1 MGVSA
6 VAAVAGDTLGAVA
19 TDVIGSAIT
28 GAVVS
33 GVTGGDPLTG
43 AVTGGIGGGIAG
55 SLGYDP
61 SILGSGTSSA
71 GSAGGTMTADQM
83 QQAVDAYTAANY
95 TKEQALGFI
104 GQAAGGVD
112 GATVESIINGG
123 GTLNMAAQG
132 ALPAITSTGS
142 LTGASNLIGKIS
154 PTTALTAANI
164 GSSLLGANAAQ
175 NAAKVQAAA
184 AQGQQQLQGQIF
196 NTQNQQ
202 LAPARATG
210 YGALNNIGQ
219 LNSGQYTQFDANGNP
234 IGTGVGSG
242 YLTNQFNNKDLN
254 ANLAPN
260 YAFQLEQGLG
270 GVRNLANSAG
280 GLVSGNT
287 LKGMQDYTQNFAGN
301 AYQQA
306 FGNYQGQRTNIYNTL
321 ASIAGL
327 GQTAQGQ
334 SNNLATNYGTN
345 TANLATGAAAA
356 QAAGTVGAAN
366 AYGSGLQNIGNA
378 YMLSS
383 LLGPNQSSTIF
394 G

>member
-1 MGVSA
+1 
-6 VAAVAGDTLGAVA
+6 
-19 TDVIGSAIT
+19 
-28 GAVVS
+28 
-33 GVTGGDPLTG
+33 
-43 AVTGGIGGGIAG
+43 
-55 SLGYDP
+55 
-61 SILGSGTSSA
+61 
-71 GSAGGTMTADQM
+71 MTADQM
-83 QQAVDAYTAANY
+83 QQAVNAYTSAGY
-95 TKEQALGFI
+95 TQEQALGFI
-104 GQAAGGVD
+104 GQAAGGID
-112 GATVESIINGG
+112 GSTVAGIINGG

-142 LTGASNLIGKIS
+142 LAGASNLIGKIS
-154 PTTALTAANI
+154 PTSALTAANI

-175 NAAKVQAAA
+175 SAAKIQAAA

-219 LNSGQYTQFDANGNP
+219 LSSGQYTQFDANGNP

-242 YLTNQFNNKDLN
+242 YLTNQFSNKDLN

-260 YAFQLEQGLG
+260 YAFQLGQGQQA
-270 GVRNLANSAG
+270 LANQYNQAG

-301 AYQQA
+301 AYQNA
-306 FGNYQGQRTNIYNTL
+306 YNNYQTQRANIYNTL

-327 GQTAQGQ
+327 GQTAQGM
-334 SNNLATNYGTN
+334 SNTLATNYGTN

-383 LLGPNQSSTIF
+383 LLGPSQSSTIF

>member
-6 VAAVAGDTLGAVA
+6 VAAVAGDALGTVA
-19 TDVIGSAIT
+19 TDVVGSALT

-33 GVTGGDPLTG
+33 GVTGGDPLMG

-55 SLGYDP
+55 SLGYSP
-61 SILGSGTSSA
+61 SILGGGSTAA
-71 GSAGGTMTADQM
+71 GAAGGTMDAAQI
-83 QQAVDAYTAANY
+83 QQAVDAYTAAGY
-95 TKEQALGFI
+95 TQDQALGFI
-104 GQAAGGVD
+104 GQAAGGID
-112 GATVESIINGG
+112 SSTVAGIMNGG

-132 ALPAITSTGS
+132 ALPSVAGAGS
-142 LTGASNLIGKIS
+142 LLGKIS
-154 PTTALTAANI
+154 PTSALTAANI

-175 NAAKVQAAA
+175 NAAKIQAAA

-196 NTQNQQ
+196 NTQNAQ

-210 YGALNNIGQ
+210 YGALNQIGQ
-219 LNSGQYTQFDANGNP
+219 LGSGQYTQFDASGNP

-242 YLTNQFNNKDLN
+242 YLTNQFSNKDLN

-260 YAFQLEQGLG
+260 YAFQLGQGQQA
-270 GVRNLANSAG
+270 LANQYNATG
-280 GLVSGNT
+280 GLVGGNT
-287 LKGMQDYTQNFAGN
+287 LKAMQDYTQNFAGN
-301 AYQQA
+301 AYQSA
-306 FGNYQGQRTNIYNTL
+306 FNNYQTQRGNIYNTL

-334 SNNLATNYGTN
+334 SNTLATNYGTN

-366 AYGSGLQNIGNA
+366 AYSTGAQNIGNA

-383 LLGPNQSSTIF
+383 LLGPSNSSTIF

>member
-6 VAAVAGDTLGAVA
+6 VAAVAGDALGAVA
-19 TDVIGSAIT
+19 TDVVGSALT
-28 GAVVS
+28 GAVIS
-33 GVTGGDPLTG
+33 GVTGGDVLTG
-43 AVTGGIGGGIAG
+43 AITGGIGGGIAG
-55 SLGYDP
+55 SLGYNP
-61 SILGSGTSSA
+61 SILGGGASSA
-71 GSAGGTMTADQM
+71 GSAGGVMDAAQM
-83 QQAVDAYTAANY
+83 QQAVNAYTAAGY
-95 TKEQALGFI
+95 TQEQALGFI
-104 GQAAGGVD
+104 GQAAGGID
-112 GATVESIINGG
+112 GSTVAGIMNGG

-132 ALPAITSTGS
+132 ALPSVAGAGS
-142 LTGASNLIGKIS
+142 LIGKIS
-154 PTTALTAANI
+154 PTNALTAANI

-175 NAAKVQAAA
+175 NAAKIQAAA

-219 LNSGQYTQFDANGNP
+219 LGSGQYTQFDANGNP

-242 YLTNQFNNKDLN
+242 YLTNQFSNKDLN

-260 YAFQLEQGLG
+260 YAFQLGQGQQALT
-270 GVRNLANSAG
+270 NQYNQAG
-280 GLVSGNT
+280 GLISGNT

-301 AYQQA
+301 AYQNA
-306 FGNYQGQRTNIYNTL
+306 FNNYQSQRGNIYNTL
-321 ASIAGL
+321 ASIARL
-327 GQTAQGQ
+327 GQTAQSQ
-334 SNNLATNYGTN
+334 SNTLASNYGTN

-383 LLGPNQSSTIF
+383 LLGPSQSSTIF

>member
-6 VAAVAGDTLGAVA
+6 VAAVAGDALGSVA
-19 TDVIGSAIT
+19 TDVVGSALT

-55 SLGYDP
+55 SLGYNP
-61 SILGSGTSSA
+61 SILGSGASSA

-83 QQAVDAYTAANY
+83 QQAVNAYTSAGY
-95 TKEQALGFI
+95 TQEQALGFI
-104 GQAAGGVD
+104 GQAAGGID
-112 GATVESIINGG
+112 GSTVAGIMNGG
-123 GTLNMAAQG
+123 GTLNMTAQG
-132 ALPAITSTGS
+132 ALPSVAGAGS
-142 LTGASNLIGKIS
+142 LMGKIS
-154 PTTALTAANI
+154 PTSALTAANI

-175 NAAKVQAAA
+175 NAAKIQAAA

-242 YLTNQFNNKDLN
+242 YLTNQFNNTDLN

-260 YAFQLEQGLG
+260 YAFQLGQGQQA
-270 GVRNLANSAG
+270 LANQQNATG
-280 GLVSGNT
+280 GLVGGNT
-287 LKGMQDYTQNFAGN
+287 LKAMQDYTQNFAGN
-301 AYQQA
+301 AYQNA
-306 FGNYQGQRTNIYNTL
+306 FANYQGQRTNIYNTL

-334 SNNLATNYGTN
+334 SNTLATNYGTN

-378 YMLSS
+378 YMLNS
-383 LLGPNQSSTIF
+383 LLGPSQSSTIF

>member
-6 VAAVAGDTLGAVA
+6 VAAVAGDALGSVA
-19 TDVIGSAIT
+19 TDVVGSALT

-43 AVTGGIGGGIAG
+43 AITGGIGGGIAG
-55 SLGYDP
+55 SLGYNP
-61 SILGSGTSSA
+61 SILGSGASSA
-71 GSAGGTMTADQM
+71 GSAGGTMTADQI
-83 QQAVDAYTAANY
+83 QQAVDAYTSAGY
-95 TKEQALGFI
+95 TQEQALGFI
-104 GQAAGGVD
+104 GQAAGGID
-112 GATVESIINGG
+112 GSTVAGIMNGG

-132 ALPAITSTGS
+132 ALPSVAGAGS
-142 LTGASNLIGKIS
+142 LIGKIS
-154 PTTALTAANI
+154 PTSALTAANI

-175 NAAKVQAAA
+175 NAAKIQAAA

-219 LNSGQYTQFDANGNP
+219 LGSGQYTQFDANGNP

-242 YLTNQFNNKDLN
+242 YLTNQFNNTDLN

-260 YAFQLEQGLG
+260 YAFQLGQGQQA
-270 GVRNLANSAG
+270 LANQQNATG
-280 GLVSGNT
+280 GLVGGNT
-287 LKGMQDYTQNFAGN
+287 LKAMQDYTQNFAGN
-301 AYQQA
+301 AYQNA
-306 FGNYQGQRTNIYNTL
+306 FANYQGQRTNIYNTL

-334 SNNLATNYGTN
+334 SNTLATNYGTN

-383 LLGPNQSSTIF
+383 LLGPSQSSTIF

>member
-6 VAAVAGDTLGAVA
+6 VAAVAGDALGSVA
-19 TDVIGSAIT
+19 TDVVGSALT

-43 AVTGGIGGGIAG
+43 AITGGIGGGIAG
-55 SLGYDP
+55 SLGYNP
-61 SILGSGTSSA
+61 SILGSGASSA

-83 QQAVDAYTAANY
+83 QQAVNAYTSAGY
-95 TKEQALGFI
+95 TQEQALGFI
-104 GQAAGGVD
+104 GQAAGGID
-112 GATVESIINGG
+112 GSTVAGIMNGG
-123 GTLNMAAQG
+123 GTLNMTAQG
-132 ALPAITSTGS
+132 ALPSVAGAGS
-142 LTGASNLIGKIS
+142 LMGKIS
-154 PTTALTAANI
+154 PTSALTAANI
-164 GSSLLGANAAQ
+164 GSSLIGANAAQ
-175 NAAKVQAAA
+175 NAAKIQAAA

-219 LNSGQYTQFDANGNP
+219 LGSGQYTQFDANGNP

-242 YLTNQFNNKDLN
+242 YLTNQFNNTDLN

-260 YAFQLEQGLG
+260 YAFQLGQGQQA
-270 GVRNLANSAG
+270 LANQQNATG
-280 GLVSGNT
+280 GLVGGNT
-287 LKGMQDYTQNFAGN
+287 LKAMQDYTQNFAGN
-301 AYQQA
+301 AYQNA
-306 FGNYQGQRTNIYNTL
+306 FANYQGQRTNIYNTL

-334 SNNLATNYGTN
+334 SNTLATNYGTN

-378 YMLSS
+378 YMLNS
-383 LLGPNQSSTIF
+383 LLGPSQSSTIF

>member
-6 VAAVAGDTLGAVA
+6 VAAVAGDALGSVA
-19 TDVIGSAIT
+19 TDVVGSALT

-43 AVTGGIGGGIAG
+43 AITGGIGGGIAG
-55 SLGYDP
+55 SLGYNP
-61 SILGSGTSSA
+61 SILGSGASSA

-83 QQAVDAYTAANY
+83 QQAVNAYTSAGY
-95 TKEQALGFI
+95 TQEQALGFI
-104 GQAAGGVD
+104 GQAAGGID
-112 GATVESIINGG
+112 GSTVAGIMNGG

-132 ALPAITSTGS
+132 ALPSVAGAGS
-142 LTGASNLIGKIS
+142 LIGKIS
-154 PTTALTAANI
+154 PTSALTAANI

-175 NAAKVQAAA
+175 NAAKIQAAA

-242 YLTNQFNNKDLN
+242 YLTNQFNNTDLN

-260 YAFQLEQGLG
+260 YAFQLGQGQQA
-270 GVRNLANSAG
+270 LANQQNATG
-280 GLVSGNT
+280 GLVGGNT
-287 LKGMQDYTQNFAGN
+287 LKAMQDYTQNFAGN
-301 AYQQA
+301 AYQNA
-306 FGNYQGQRTNIYNTL
+306 FANYQGQRTNIYNTL

-383 LLGPNQSSTIF
+383 LLGPSQSSTIF

>member
-6 VAAVAGDTLGAVA
+6 VAAVAGDALGAVA
-19 TDVIGSAIT
+19 TDVVGSAIT

-43 AVTGGIGGGIAG
+43 AITGGIGGGIAG

-61 SILGSGTSSA
+61 SILGSGASSA

-83 QQAVDAYTAANY
+83 QQAVNAYTSAGY
-95 TKEQALGFI
+95 TQEQALGFI
-104 GQAAGGVD
+104 GQAAGGID
-112 GATVESIINGG
+112 GSTVAGIMNGG

-132 ALPAITSTGS
+132 ALPSVAGAGS
-142 LTGASNLIGKIS
+142 LIGKIS
-154 PTTALTAANI
+154 PTSALTAANI

-175 NAAKVQAAA
+175 NAAKIQAAA

-242 YLTNQFNNKDLN
+242 YLTNQFNNTDLN

-260 YAFQLEQGLG
+260 YAFQLGQGQQA
-270 GVRNLANSAG
+270 LANQQNATG
-280 GLVSGNT
+280 GLVGGNT
-287 LKGMQDYTQNFAGN
+287 LKAMQDYTQNFAGN
-301 AYQQA
+301 AYQNA
-306 FGNYQGQRTNIYNTL
+306 FANYQGQRTNIYNTL

-334 SNNLATNYGTN
+334 SNTLATNYGTN

-383 LLGPNQSSTIF
+383 LLGPSQSSTIF

>member
-6 VAAVAGDTLGAVA
+6 VAAVAGDALGAVA
-19 TDVIGSAIT
+19 TDVVGSALT

-33 GVTGGDPLTG
+33 GITGGDPLTG
-43 AVTGGIGGGIAG
+43 AITGGIGGGIAG

-61 SILGSGTSSA
+61 SILGSGASSA

-83 QQAVDAYTAANY
+83 QQAVNAYTSAGY
-95 TKEQALGFI
+95 TQEQALGFI
-104 GQAAGGVD
+104 GQAAGGID
-112 GATVESIINGG
+112 GSTVAGIMNGG

-132 ALPAITSTGS
+132 ALPSVAGAGS
-142 LTGASNLIGKIS
+142 LIGKIS
-154 PTTALTAANI
+154 PTSALTAANI

-175 NAAKVQAAA
+175 NAAKIQAAA

-196 NTQNQQ
+196 NTQNAQ

-210 YGALNNIGQ
+210 YGALNQIGQ
-219 LNSGQYTQFDANGNP
+219 LGSGQYTQFDANGNP

-242 YLTNQFNNKDLN
+242 YLTNQFSNKDLN

-260 YAFQLEQGLG
+260 YAFQLGQGQQA
-270 GVRNLANSAG
+270 LANQQNATG
-280 GLVSGNT
+280 GLVGGNT
-287 LKGMQDYTQNFAGN
+287 LKAMQDYTQNFAGN
-301 AYQQA
+301 AYQNA
-306 FGNYQGQRTNIYNTL
+306 YNNYQTQRGNIYNTL

-334 SNNLATNYGTN
+334 SADLATNYGTN
-345 TANLATGAAAA
+345 TAKLATGAAAA
-356 QAAGTVGAAN
+356 QAAGLVGAAN
-366 AYGSGLQNIGNA
+366 NYSSGLSNA
-378 YMLSS
+378 VMLSS
-383 LLGPNQSSTIF
+383 LLGPSQSSTIF

>member
-6 VAAVAGDTLGAVA
+6 VAAVAGDALGSVA
-19 TDVIGSAIT
+19 TDVVGSALT

-43 AVTGGIGGGIAG
+43 AITGGIGGGIAG
-55 SLGYDP
+55 SLGYNP
-61 SILGSGTSSA
+61 SILGSGASSA

-83 QQAVDAYTAANY
+83 QQAVNAYTSAGY
-95 TKEQALGFI
+95 TQEQALGFI
-104 GQAAGGVD
+104 GQAAGGID
-112 GATVESIINGG
+112 GSTVAGIMNGG

-132 ALPAITSTGS
+132 ALPSVAGAGS
-142 LTGASNLIGKIS
+142 LIGKIS
-154 PTTALTAANI
+154 PTSALTAANI

-175 NAAKVQAAA
+175 NAAKIQAAA

-219 LNSGQYTQFDANGNP
+219 LGSGQYTQFDANGNP

-242 YLTNQFNNKDLN
+242 YLTNQFNNTDLN

-260 YAFQLEQGLG
+260 YAFQLGQGQQA
-270 GVRNLANSAG
+270 LANQQNATG
-280 GLVSGNT
+280 GLVGGNT
-287 LKGMQDYTQNFAGN
+287 LKAMQDYTQNFAGN
-301 AYQQA
+301 AYQNA
-306 FGNYQGQRTNIYNTL
+306 FANYQGQRTNIYNTL

-334 SNNLATNYGTN
+334 SNTLATNYGTN

-383 LLGPNQSSTIF
+383 LLGPSQSSTIF

>member
-6 VAAVAGDTLGAVA
+6 VAAVAGDALGAVA
-19 TDVIGSAIT
+19 TDVVGSAIT

-43 AVTGGIGGGIAG
+43 AITGGIGGGIAG
-55 SLGYDP
+55 SLGYNP
-61 SILGSGTSSA
+61 SILGSGASSA

-83 QQAVDAYTAANY
+83 QQAVNAYTSAGY
-95 TKEQALGFI
+95 TQEQALGFI
-104 GQAAGGVD
+104 GQAAGGID
-112 GATVESIINGG
+112 GSTVAGIMNGG

-132 ALPAITSTGS
+132 ALPSVAGAGS
-142 LTGASNLIGKIS
+142 LMGKIS
-154 PTTALTAANI
+154 PTSALTAANI
-164 GSSLLGANAAQ
+164 GSSLIGANAAQ
-175 NAAKVQAAA
+175 NAANIQAAA

-242 YLTNQFNNKDLN
+242 YLTNQFNNTDLN

-260 YAFQLEQGLG
+260 YAFQLGQGQQA
-270 GVRNLANSAG
+270 LANQQNATG
-280 GLVSGNT
+280 GLVGGNT
-287 LKGMQDYTQNFAGN
+287 LKAMQDYTQNFAGN
-301 AYQQA
+301 AYQNA
-306 FGNYQGQRTNIYNTL
+306 FANYQGQRTNIYNTL

-334 SNNLATNYGTN
+334 SNTLATNYGTN

-383 LLGPNQSSTIF
+383 LLGPSQSSTIF

>member
-6 VAAVAGDTLGAVA
+6 VAAVAGDALGSVA
-19 TDVIGSAIT
+19 TDVVGSAIT

-43 AVTGGIGGGIAG
+43 AITGGIGGGIAG

-61 SILGSGTSSA
+61 SILGSGASSA

-83 QQAVDAYTAANY
+83 QQAVNAYTSAGY
-95 TKEQALGFI
+95 TQEQALGFI
-104 GQAAGGVD
+104 GQAAGGID
-112 GATVESIINGG
+112 GSTVAGIMNGG

-132 ALPAITSTGS
+132 ALPSVAGAGS
-142 LTGASNLIGKIS
+142 LMGKIS
-154 PTTALTAANI
+154 PTSALTAANI

-175 NAAKVQAAA
+175 NAAKIQAAA

-242 YLTNQFNNKDLN
+242 YLTNQFSNKDLN

-287 LKGMQDYTQNFAGN
+287 LKGLQDYTQNFAGN
-301 AYQQA
+301 AYQNA
-306 FGNYQGQRTNIYNTL
+306 YNNYQGQRTNIYNTL

-334 SNNLATNYGTN
+334 SNTLATNYGTN

-383 LLGPNQSSTIF
+383 LLGPSQSSTIF

>member
-6 VAAVAGDTLGAVA
+6 VAAVAGDALGSVA
-19 TDVIGSAIT
+19 TDVVGSAIT

-43 AVTGGIGGGIAG
+43 AITGGIGGGIAG
-55 SLGYDP
+55 SLGYNP
-61 SILGSGTSSA
+61 SILGSGASSV

-83 QQAVDAYTAANY
+83 QQAVNAYTSAGY
-95 TKEQALGFI
+95 TQEQALGFI
-104 GQAAGGVD
+104 GQAAGGID
-112 GATVESIINGG
+112 GSTVAGIMNGG

-132 ALPAITSTGS
+132 ALPSVAGAGS
-142 LTGASNLIGKIS
+142 LMGKIS
-154 PTTALTAANI
+154 PTSALTAANI

-175 NAAKVQAAA
+175 NAAKIQAAA

-242 YLTNQFNNKDLN
+242 YLTNQFNNTDLN

-260 YAFQLEQGLG
+260 YAFQLGQGQQA
-270 GVRNLANSAG
+270 LANQQNATG
-280 GLVSGNT
+280 GLVGGNT
-287 LKGMQDYTQNFAGN
+287 LKAMQDYTQNFAGN
-301 AYQQA
+301 AYQNA
-306 FGNYQGQRTNIYNTL
+306 FANYQGQRTNIYNTL

-334 SNNLATNYGTN
+334 SNTLATNYGTN

-383 LLGPNQSSTIF
+383 LLGPSQSSTIF

>member
-1 MGVSA
+1 MGISVIGA
-6 VAAVAGDTLGAVA
+6 IAGDALGTVA
-19 TDVIGSAIT
+19 TDVVGSALT

-33 GVTGGDPLTG
+33 GITGGDPLMG

-55 SLGYDP
+55 SLGYNP
-61 SILGSGTSSA
+61 SILGGSSTAA
-71 GSAGGTMTADQM
+71 GAAGGTMDAAQI
-83 QQAVDAYTAANY
+83 QQAVDAYTAAGY
-95 TKEQALGFI
+95 TQDQALGFI
-104 GQAAGGVD
+104 GQAAGGID
-112 GATVESIINGG
+112 PSTVAGIMNGG

-132 ALPAITSTGS
+132 ALPSVAGAGS
-142 LTGASNLIGKIS
+142 LIGKIS
-154 PTTALTAANI
+154 PTSALTAANI

-175 NAAKVQAAA
+175 NAAKIQAAA

-210 YGALNNIGQ
+210 YGALNQIGQ
-219 LNSGQYTQFDANGNP
+219 LGSGQFTQFDASGNP

-242 YLTNQFNNKDLN
+242 YLTNQFSNKDLN

-260 YAFQLEQGLG
+260 YAFQLGQGQQA
-270 GVRNLANSAG
+270 LANQQNATG

-287 LKGMQDYTQNFAGN
+287 LKAMQDYTQNFAGN
-301 AYQQA
+301 AYQSA
-306 FGNYQGQRTNIYNTL
+306 FNNYQTQRGNIYNTL

-327 GQTAQGQ
+327 GQTAQNA
-334 SNNLATNYGTN
+334 SNTLATNYGTN
-345 TANLATGAAAA
+345 VANLATGAAAA

-366 AYGSGLQNIGNA
+366 AYSTGAQNIGNA

-383 LLGPNQSSTIF
+383 LLGPSNSSTIF

>member
-6 VAAVAGDTLGAVA
+6 VAAVAGDALGAVA
-19 TDVIGSAIT
+19 TDVVGSAIT

-43 AVTGGIGGGIAG
+43 AITGGIGGGIAG
-55 SLGYDP
+55 SLGYNP
-61 SILGSGTSSA
+61 SILGSGASSA

-83 QQAVDAYTAANY
+83 QQAVNAYTSAGY
-95 TKEQALGFI
+95 TQEQALGFI
-104 GQAAGGVD
+104 GQAAGGID
-112 GATVESIINGG
+112 GSTVAGIMNGG

-132 ALPAITSTGS
+132 ALPSVAGAGS
-142 LTGASNLIGKIS
+142 LIGKIS
-154 PTTALTAANI
+154 PTSALTAANI

-175 NAAKVQAAA
+175 NAAKIQAAA

-242 YLTNQFNNKDLN
+242 YLTNQFNNTDLN

-260 YAFQLEQGLG
+260 YAFQLGQGQQA
-270 GVRNLANSAG
+270 LANQQNATG
-280 GLVSGNT
+280 GLVGGNT
-287 LKGMQDYTQNFAGN
+287 LKAMQDYTQNFAGN
-301 AYQQA
+301 AYQNA
-306 FGNYQGQRTNIYNTL
+306 FANYQGQRTNIYNTL

-334 SNNLATNYGTN
+334 SNTLATNYGTN

-366 AYGSGLQNIGNA
+366 AYGSGLTNVGNA

-383 LLGPNQSSTIF
+383 LLGPSQSSTIF

>member
-6 VAAVAGDTLGAVA
+6 VAAVAGDALGSVA
-19 TDVIGSAIT
+19 TDVVGSALT

-55 SLGYDP
+55 SLGYNP
-61 SILGSGTSSA
+61 SILGSGASSA

-83 QQAVDAYTAANY
+83 QQAVNAYTSAGY
-95 TKEQALGFI
+95 TQEQALGFI
-104 GQAAGGVD
+104 GQAAGGID
-112 GATVESIINGG
+112 GSTVAGIMNGG

-132 ALPAITSTGS
+132 ALPSVAGAGS
-142 LTGASNLIGKIS
+142 LMGKIS
-154 PTTALTAANI
+154 PTSALTAANI

-175 NAAKVQAAA
+175 NAAKIQAAA

-242 YLTNQFNNKDLN
+242 YLTNQFNNTDLN

-260 YAFQLEQGLG
+260 YAFQLGQGQQA
-270 GVRNLANSAG
+270 LANQQNATG
-280 GLVSGNT
+280 GLVGGNT
-287 LKGMQDYTQNFAGN
+287 LKAMQDYTQNFAGN
-301 AYQQA
+301 AYQNA
-306 FGNYQGQRTNIYNTL
+306 FANYQGQRTNIYNTL

-334 SNNLATNYGTN
+334 SNTLATNYGTN

-383 LLGPNQSSTIF
+383 LLGPSQSSTIF

>member
-6 VAAVAGDTLGAVA
+6 VAAVADDALGAVA
-19 TDVIGSAIT
+19 TDVIGSAVT

-33 GVTGGDPLTG
+33 GITGGDPLTG
-43 AVTGGIGGGIAG
+43 AITGGIGGGIAG

-61 SILGSGTSSA
+61 SILGNGASSA

-83 QQAVDAYTAANY
+83 QQAVNAYTSAGY
-95 TKEQALGFI
+95 TQEQALGFI
-104 GQAAGGVD
+104 GQAAGGID
-112 GATVESIINGG
+112 GSTVAGIMNGG

-132 ALPAITSTGS
+132 ALPSVAGAGS
-142 LTGASNLIGKIS
+142 LIGKIS
-154 PTTALTAANI
+154 PTSALTAANI

-175 NAAKVQAAA
+175 NAAKIQAAA

-210 YGALNNIGQ
+210 YGALNQIGQ
-219 LNSGQYTQFDANGNP
+219 LGSGQYTQFDANGNP

-242 YLTNQFNNKDLN
+242 YLTNQFSNKDLN

-260 YAFQLEQGLG
+260 YAFQLGQGQQA
-270 GVRNLANSAG
+270 LANQQNATG
-280 GLVSGNT
+280 GLVGGNT
-287 LKGMQDYTQNFAGN
+287 LKAMQDYTQNFAGN
-301 AYQQA
+301 AYQNA
-306 FGNYQGQRTNIYNTL
+306 FANYQGQRTNIYNTL

-327 GQTAQGQ
+327 GQTAQSQ
-334 SNNLATNYGTN
+334 SNTLATNYGTN

-383 LLGPNQSSTIF
+383 LLGPSQSSTIF